1 MIRPIHRRRWI
12 HLAYTFNNIISQR
25 GNWLHERTHIGPP
38 RTATDVRYIFG
49 DNVAINPIP
58 EETTRQENR
67 PVVTFR
73 NPLNGQ
79 SFGLNNKLLSTH
91 MLLIGDT
98 GKGKTNCNYQ
108 IIDGTIRNLGPED
121 VLIIFDQ
128 KGDYFRTFAPF
139 LPSSFVTVISC
150 SPGYRGITKIW
161 NIFGELMDKNEKG
174 DYLVDAVFTFLFG
187 EETGHSLVKNVES
200 SYQPFFHVAAM
211 LLIADTIIY
220 MIRTAQATGT
230 PVLLNNKELVKKLIG
245 STIADFLQMYDS
257 PLMFDRRGD
266 KDFIYKKDSNMAQG
280 VMAFVRASV
289 NQMLIGPFGDA
300 AADSSREFSIR
311 SIVQAHRQHIVFII
325 NDPILG
331 ETLAPVYGLMM
342 DSAVRTQI
350 SVNAP
355 ENALKNV
362 YLNIDEASL
371 APGHMMDTAINVG
384 RSKGLK
390 VLMGLQNIQQLRDIH
405 GKEKGD
411 AIYGGFGNLFAFH
424 MNDPETRD
432 YVRKRLGS
440 NRYMTG
446 MRVNNVMS
454 YKEADGWTAED
465 WQLQGLGIGDA
476 VCDLNGY
483 RPFLFH
489 FPEFTVRKNK

>member
-1 MIRPIHRRRWI
+1 MPYI
-12 HLAYTFNNIISQR
+12 FNNVKPER
-25 GNWLHERTHIGPP
+25 GGWLHERTHIGPP
-38 RTATDVRYIFG
+38 RTAADVRYIFG
-49 DNVAINPIP
+49 DNVAVNPVP
-58 EETTRQENR
+58 GETLSMENS
-67 PVVTFR
+67 PIVIFR
-73 NPLNGQ
+73 DPRNGQ
-79 SFGLNNKLLSTH
+79 SFGLSNRLLSTH

-108 IIDGTIRNLGPED
+108 IIDGAIRNLGPED

-150 SPGYRGITKIW
+150 APEYRGITKIW
-161 NIFGELMDKNEKG
+161 NVFGELMDKNERG
-174 DYLVDAVFTFLFG
+174 EYLIDSVYTFLYG
-187 EETGHSLVKNVES
+187 EETGRSIVKNVES

-211 LLIADTIIY
+211 LIIADTIIY
-220 MIRTAQATGT
+220 MIRTAQATGN
-230 PVLLNNKELVKKLIG
+230 PALLNNKELVRQLNG
-245 STIADFLQMYDS
+245 STTADLLRIYDS
-257 PLMFDRRGD
+257 PLMSDRRGD
-266 KDFIYKKDSNMAQG
+266 KDFICKEGSNQTQG
-280 VMAFVRASV
+280 VMSFVRASV
-289 NQMLIGPFGDA
+289 NQILIGPFGDA
-300 AADSSREFSIR
+300 AVDPAHEFSIR

-325 NDPILG
+325 NDPRLG

-350 SVNAP
+350 SANAP
-355 ENALKNV
+355 ENKLKNV

-371 APGHMMDTAINVG
+371 APGHMMDQAINVG

-411 AIYGGFGNLFAFH
+411 AIYGGFGSLFAFH

-440 NRYMTG
+440 NRYMAG
-446 MRVNNVMS
+446 VRVNNVMS

-465 WQLQGLGIGDA
+465 WQLQALGIGEA

-489 FPEFTVRKNK
+489 FPEFTIRKN